1 TFSFFGRYTGP
12 PIADRNDNYS
22 RIPLNPNLNR
32 LGRRAIL
39 LRVCQKIAKYQLR
52 RKVIAND
59 RRDFPGK
66 LNVYLTFRIHLL
78 VPFDMLRDDP
88 RERDRHRL
96 VSDSVFDPRERENIL
111 DQASQPPAFPSYVG
125 HGRCFI
131 VLVELSSHLVHWPEV
146 TID

>member
-1 TFSFFGRYTGP
+1 EVSLSNILNSRLHIGPQHSIEYTCSSFGRYTGP
-12 PIADRNDNYS
+12 PNADRNDNYS

-32 LGRRAIL
+32 LGGLSIL

-66 LNVYLTFRIHLL
+66 LNVYLSFRIHLL

-96 VSDSVFDPRERENIL
+96 VSDSVFNPRERENIL
-111 DQASQPPAFPSYVG
+111 DQASQPPAFPS
-125 HGRCFI
+125 
-131 VLVELSSHLVHWPEV
+131 
-146 TID
+146 